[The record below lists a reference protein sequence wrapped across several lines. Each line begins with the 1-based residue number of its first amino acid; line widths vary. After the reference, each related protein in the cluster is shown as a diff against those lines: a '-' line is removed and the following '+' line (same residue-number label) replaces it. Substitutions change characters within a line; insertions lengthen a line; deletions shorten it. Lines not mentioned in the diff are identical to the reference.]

1 MDLRDT
7 KNNIEMVEEKGRS
20 LSFSVYSLRTPM
32 LMQTLECKSQ
42 EGQNFV
48 LFVAVSPGSISC
60 QVAQST
66 AKVC

>member
-7 KNNIEMVEEKGRS
+7 KNNIEMGEEKGSS
-20 LSFSVYSLRTPM
+20 LLFSVYSLRTPV

-42 EGQNFV
+42 EGKDFV
-48 LFVAVSPGSISC
+48 LFVAVSPGSICC
-60 QVAQST
+60 QVAHST

>member
-7 KNNIEMVEEKGRS
+7 KNNIEMGEEKGSS
-20 LSFSVYSLRTPM
+20 LLFSVYSLRTPM
-32 LMQTLECKSQ
+32 MQTLEYKSQ
-42 EGQNFV
+42 EGKDFV

-60 QVAQST
+60 QVAHST